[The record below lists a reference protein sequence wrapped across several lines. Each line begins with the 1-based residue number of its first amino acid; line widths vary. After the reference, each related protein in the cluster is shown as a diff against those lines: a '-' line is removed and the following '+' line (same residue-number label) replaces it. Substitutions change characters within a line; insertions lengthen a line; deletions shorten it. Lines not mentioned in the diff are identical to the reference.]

1 MGWATKSWPAWPTSE
16 LGARTRHAN
25 RDLRRT
31 YAKSCLLPEAHA
43 TAVPYTSVKEHETT
57 TDGEA
62 GILLPH
68 ELINALDTHYP
79 DETHKLDRLWQGAAK
94 EDPILHSHT
103 MTAEGALRQ

>member
-1 MGWATKSWPAWPTSE
+1 M
-16 LGARTRHAN
+16 
-25 RDLRRT
+25 
-31 YAKSCLLPEAHA
+31 
-43 TAVPYTSVKEHETT
+43 
-57 TDGEA
+57 
-62 GILLPH
+62 LPH